1 MHKFFLINWLLDV
14 FTEKIISLD
23 SLSFFLL
30 RLYIS
35 EYTDLDK
42 LVDRLAV
49 SNKFES
55 WQYCGNCHLLAT
67 NKILPNFGNQK
78 IQHNTNCICKHDRYS
93 IPMVSLN

>member
-35 EYTDLDK
+35 EYTDIDK

-67 NKILPNFGNQK
+67 NKILPHFGNQK

-93 IPMVSLN
+93 IPMVS